1 MVIIDIM
8 RRTQTNLTKTKVNG
22 RPYYCVTWPRDG
34 KGRNRQFF
42 KAKPEAEAFLEIKR
56 AEQINYGIAGM
67 SFTELQRA
75 EFLECSKK
83 LEPFGATLRDATQF
97 YLPQLQATNR
107 SSTVK
112 ETVEEMLKVQ
122 KASCASRRHLA
133 NLRSRL
139 GQFSSVFGKR
149 HIAHLTVQDIDN
161 WLLNSTNSKNGDLL
175 SPTTR
180 NNFRRVLVS
189 LFNFALDRGYCI
201 NNPAKKT
208 AKAKVID
215 KPPPILTVDELSRL
229 LTQAKAEILPFLT
242 IGAFA
247 GLRRSEIEGLD
258 WKWIDLDGG
267 LIEVP
272 AQIAKLRRRRFVQIL
287 PNLSAWLQ
295 PHVKPQGRVTPTNH
309 WKLFK
314 EARTAAG
321 IAEWP
326 DNGLRHSYASYHL
339 AQFKSAESLALELGH
354 TGTDILFRHYRE
366 LVKPAAAKRYWEIMP
381 ADHNAK
387 VVKFSEAAA

>member
-1 MVIIDIM
+1 M

-22 RPYYCVTWPRDG
+22 RPYYCVTWPKMG

-42 KAKPEAEAFLEIKR
+42 KRKPEAEAFLEIKR
-56 AEQINYGIAGM
+56 AEKINYGIAGM
-67 SFTELQRA
+67 SFTEMQRA

-83 LEPFGATLRDATQF
+83 LEPFGATLRAATEF
-97 YLPQLQATNR
+97 YLPHLKATAS

-112 ETVEEMLKVQ
+112 ETVAEMLKIQ
-122 KASCASRRHLA
+122 KGAGASSRHLD

-139 GQFSSVFGKR
+139 GQFSSVFGEK
-149 HIAHLTVQDIDN
+149 HVAHLTVQDIDD
-161 WLLNSTNSKNGDLL
+161 WLLNLSHSKNGKPL
-175 SPTTR
+175 SHTTR
-180 NNFRRVLVS
+180 NNFRRVLVT

-229 LTQAKAEILPFLT
+229 LTHAKAEILPFLT

-247 GLRRSEIEGLD
+247 GLRRSELERLD
-258 WKWIDLDGG
+258 WKQIDLDGD

-272 AQIAKLRRRRFVQIL
+272 AAIAKGRQRRHVQIL

-295 PHVKPQGRVTPTNH
+295 PHVKPDGKVTPTNYE
-309 WKLFK
+309 KLLK
-314 EARTAAG
+314 QARDAAR
-321 IAEWP
+321 IVEWP
-326 DNGLRHSYASYHL
+326 QNGLRHSYASYHL
-339 AQFKSAESLALELGH
+339 AQFKSAEKLALEMGH
-354 TGTDILFRHYRE
+354 RGTDILFRNYRE

-387 VVKFSEAAA
+387 VVKFSKAAA